1 MIKEKLLDPSARL
14 IIAIDGRAGSGK
26 GTIAKLIASK
36 FGLIHCETS
45 LFYRGL
51 ALEVLKRSKSMSF
64 EEIIALSAQNFQIS
78 SSPVLYTPEVTE
90 MASIIAAIPE
100 VRENLNKPQ
109 KDFIANN
116 NRVVMEGRG
125 IATAIAPDADLKLFI
140 TADINARAERRYKQM
155 NGSVPLEQIK
165 ADLEA
170 RDLRDSSRKAAPLEK
185 THDAVEID
193 TTHNTPQEIIAR
205 ILKL

>member
-1 MIKEKLLDPSARL
+1 MIKTKLLDPSARL
-14 IIAIDGRAGSGK
+14 IIAIDGTSGSGK
-26 GTIAKLIASK
+26 GTIAKLLASK
-36 FGLIHCETS
+36 FGLVHCETS

-51 ALEVLKRSKSMSF
+51 ALEVLKRSKSMSR
-64 EEIIALSAQNFQIS
+64 EDIIDLSKNDLQIIS
-78 SSPVLYTPEVTE
+78 LPELYTTEVTE

-109 KDFIANN
+109 IDFILHN

-125 IATAIAPDADLKLFI
+125 IGTIIAPDADLKLFI
-140 TADINARAERRYKQM
+140 TADIDTRAERRYNQM
-155 NGSVPLEQIK
+155 NEVVPLEKIRE
-165 ADLEA
+165 DLEA

-193 TTHNTPQEIIAR
+193 TTSQAPEEIIER
-205 ILKL
+205 ILKI